1 MGNRSSSMGIRLMIA
16 LVIAGFSL
24 IKYFTTSQVNPV
36 TGQKQHVGVTAGQE
50 IALGLQAA
58 PQMEQQYG
66 GEASGDAQGT
76 ALVQS
81 VGQEIVTKSDAH
93 SSPYQF
99 QYHLLADSKTV
110 NAFALPGGQIF
121 ITEALLNKLKT
132 RGQLVGVLGHE
143 TGHVIAR
150 HGAQQLAQQQLTQG
164 LTGAAVLAS
173 YDPNN
178 GASRN
183 SAAVAAAVGSL
194 VNLKYSR
201 NDETEADKWGVKL
214 MSEAGYDPRAML
226 GVMEIL
232 QAESQGGHT
241 PEFLETHPNPDHRLE
256 HIKQNIAELYPNGVP
271 AGMKP

>member
-1 MGNRSSSMGIRLMIA
+1 MGNRSSAIGIRVIIA
-16 LVIAGFSL
+16 LVIAAFSL
-24 IKYFTTSQVNPV
+24 IKYFTTSSVNPV
-36 TGQKQHVGVTAGQE
+36 TGQKQHVGVTPQQE

-66 GEASGDAQGT
+66 GEASSDTQGT

-81 VGQEIVTKSDAH
+81 VGQEIVQKSDA
-93 SSPYQF
+93 SKSPYQY
-99 QYHLLADSKTV
+99 QYHLLADPKTV

-150 HGAQQLAQQQLTQG
+150 HSAQQLAQQTLTQG
-164 LTGAAVLAS
+164 LTGAAVMAS

-178 GASRN
+178 PNSRN
-183 SAAVAAAVGSL
+183 SAAVVTAIGSL

-201 NDETEADKWGVKL
+201 NDESEADKWGVKL

-226 GVMEIL
+226 GVMQIL
-232 QAESQGGHT
+232 EAESQGGHT
-241 PEFLETHPNPDHRLE
+241 PEFLQTHPNPENRLGK
-256 HIKQNIAELYPNGVP
+256 IKQNIAELYPNGVP